1 MRRSILRRVASGS
14 SERVDLSLAA
24 AGSSG
29 SLAEVSGGSRPIP
42 MSGGS
47 FTPSTSLSQS
57 IGLDMSYEGAGSSSQ
72 RGDGMMNLMRR
83 HGGPILLPGGAVRFP
98 TLLSPGSI
106 TVSEMSS
113 PSTPPAADH
122 GLGLAA
128 AVPFRRRV
136 VGSDDVAV
144 APSAGPLGG
153 GAGSI
158 VVAAAAAAAAASSAK
173 RTPLLT
179 VGSSSFVTAFDRG
192 SSSPYRGRSLS
203 QPPLVICV
211 PSSGGSRRRGSNT
224 FSPRD
229 TAEAGL
235 ELHGR
240 SIESTDSFESTLWA
254 LAIEAH
260 DSGATSRDVSP
271 ALTRRSRKTLS
282 SGATRCSSSSSS
294 SSNSVVVPPGALDQ
308 ALRFARGAPNRMGI
322 SLAATAGGGGGGG
335 GGGIGAVTSGSGR
348 GLRRSPPSASLND
361 SFSSARCSPPLSPR
375 MARVKTSELL
385 FSLEL

>member
-1 MRRSILRRVASGS
+1 M
-14 SERVDLSLAA
+14 DLSLAA
-24 AGSSG
+24 TGSSG
-29 SLAEVSGGSRPIP
+29 SLAEVGGSSRPIP

-98 TLLSPGSI
+98 TLLSPGSL

-136 VGSDDVAV
+136 AGSDGVAV
-144 APSAGPLGG
+144 ASPAGPLGG

-158 VVAAAAAAAAASSAK
+158 VVAAAAAAAASSAK

-179 VGSSSFVTAFDRG
+179 VGTSSFVTAFDRG

-211 PSSGGSRRRGSNT
+211 PFSGGSRRRGSNT
-224 FSPRD
+224 LSPRD

-271 ALTRRSRKTLS
+271 ALTRRSRKTLR
-282 SGATRCSSSSSS
+282 SGATRCISSSSSS
-294 SSNSVVVPPGALDQ
+294 GNSVVVPPGALDQ
-308 ALRFARGAPNRMGI
+308 ALRFARGAPNRMGT

-335 GGGIGAVTSGSGR
+335 VGAVTSGSGR

-361 SFSSARCSPPLSPR
+361 SSSSARSSPPLSPR